1 MSIVGPGLLLVSAWH
16 QNTRSVEAEN
26 AANEKEM
33 VFQTVRKYEE
43 IPMTFYLGGT
53 QGTRLHELSNCLSP
67 NYVKITLKIDIIVT
81 KFKSR
86 KKNRNE
92 KFY

>member
-43 IPMTFYLGGT
+43 IPMTFYLGG
-53 QGTRLHELSNCLSP
+53 CLSP

-86 KKNRNE
+86 KK
-92 KFY
+92 KSQ